1 MGKKSEPVKKII
13 IKENDGC
20 SVSANFFLGNEGK
33 KEFFTEVMETVRTLV
48 DFYLS
53 LKVSAAV
60 SVYSNKRGTLDPDV
74 KFEVMMKQERGDIRY
89 LDNIEPNKRYSDED
103 FLFKVLEK
111 LAEYVFIIVTK
122 SDTVFD
128 DLLKLLGCT
137 QGVLISDTVICING
151 EPVVDDFTG
160 QASEPRNATLN

>member
-1 MGKKSEPVKKII
+1 MSKKVKT
-13 IKENDGC
+13 IKENSDIRIE
-20 SVSANFFLGNEGK
+20 ANLFIGDEGK
-33 KEFFTEVMETVRTLV
+33 KEFFTEVMEKVRTLV
-48 DFYLS
+48 NFYLS
-53 LKVSAAV
+53 LKVSATFA
-60 SVYSNKRGTLDPDV
+60 SYSNKHNVLSPNV

-103 FLFKVLEK
+103 FLFKVMEK